1 MPWYA
6 FFLAPVAFMY
16 HGITAAR
23 NFLYDKGWIKS
34 EAGPVSTLVVGNL
47 AVGGTGK
54 TPWVAYLAGLLRQE
68 LKLALLS
75 RGYGRKSKGFLQ
87 AQPASTADALGD
99 EPLQLWTHF
108 QGEVP
113 VFVGEDRV
121 SALKRLHE
129 IIPKTQLVLLDD
141 ALQHRRLRPQ
151 FSLLLTTYQRPFY
164 QDFLLPMGRLR
175 EARAGA
181 KRADIVVVTKCP
193 PVLGEEEKNQM
204 KKHMAP
210 YLEDQVEVL
219 FSSLRYGQ
227 PYQIYGPKIS
237 ALDQVIALAGLA
249 DNLPFFTYCRD
260 TFSVLE
266 SLSYPD
272 HHAYGEKE
280 ARKISQ
286 LFSAYKTQGA
296 VLVTT
301 EKDAVKLKS
310 LSSSGILQEIPIF
323 VLPIEVVL
331 DPQDQELLLQRL
343 RKTLLCP

>member
-6 FFLAPVAFMY
+6 FFLAPVAFIF

-23 NFLYDKGWIKS
+23 NFLFDKGWIKS
-34 EAGPVSTLVVGNL
+34 EAGPVPTLVIGNL

-54 TPWVAYLAGLLRQE
+54 TPWVAYLTSLLKQE
-68 LKLALLS
+68 VELALLS

-87 AQPASTADALGD
+87 AKADTTAEQLGD

-121 SALKRLHE
+121 AALKRLHE
-129 IIPKTQLVLLDD
+129 IIPKTRLVLLDD

-151 FSLLLTTYQRPFY
+151 FTLLLTTYLRPFY

-175 EARAGA
+175 EARSGA

-193 PVLGEEEKNQM
+193 MVLDEEEKNQM
-204 KKHMAP
+204 KRYLAP
-210 YLEDQVEVL
+210 YLGEQTKVL

-227 PYQIYGPKIS
+227 PYQIHGPKIS
-237 ALDQVIALAGLA
+237 TMGEVIALAGLA
-249 DNLPFFTYCRD
+249 DNLPFFTYCRS

-266 SLSYPD
+266 TLSYPD

-280 ARKISQ
+280 ASKIAQ
-286 LFSAYKTQGA
+286 RFTAYKTQGA
-296 VLVTT
+296 VLLTT

-310 LSSSGILQEIPIF
+310 PANSRILQEIPIF

-331 DPQDQELLLQRL
+331 DPKEQEALLQRL